1 MKKLLFCLLLLTAP
15 PQLSA
20 QAPAQGRQ
28 FNQAELDALLAPVAL
43 YPDALLVHVFAAST
57 QPFDVGQ
64 AARWARANPNLSGD
78 AAVRAAHSWGW
89 HSSVTA
95 LTAFPDI
102 LIRMEENPQWLRDLG
117 DAWTG
122 YEPYVMETVQ
132 QLRRRAE
139 AAGNL
144 RSDDTQQVYRQDD
157 RIYIQPVAA
166 QVVHVAYYNPMVVFG
181 NWWWTSYRPVAWRPW
196 QPRPHHV
203 HHVHQVHHA
212 KPVHVKPV
220 HAKPVHTKPVHPR
233 PQVNYPQRPQ
243 IQRPAPV
250 AIQRAIVIKH
260 QPARAPE
267 ARPQELRQYRSISR
281 YVKEAD
287 HAIRTNPV
295 RASVPQRNRMAPVGA
310 RSP

>member
-1 MKKLLFCLLLLTAP
+1 MKKWLFCLLLLATP
-15 PQLSA
+15 L

-57 QPFDVGQ
+57 RPFDVGQ
-64 AARWARANPNLSGD
+64 AARWVRANPALYGD
-78 AAVRAAHSWGW
+78 AAVHAAQSWGW
-89 HSSVTA
+89 HASVVA
-95 LTAFPDI
+95 LTAFPEI
-102 LIRMEENPQWLRDLG
+102 LIRMEENPQWLSDLG

-139 AAGNL
+139 AAGNPP
-144 RSDDTQQVYRQDD
+144 SDYRQ
-157 RIYIQPVAA
+157 
-166 QVVHVAYYNPMVVFG
+166 QVVHVAYYNPLVVYG
-181 NWWWTSYRPVAWRPW
+181 SWWWTSYRPVAWRPW
-196 QPRPHHV
+196 HPRPRHAVHVV
-203 HHVHQVHHA
+203 HHVHHA
-212 KPVHVKPV
+212 KP
-220 HAKPVHTKPVHPR
+220 AHPR
-233 PQVNYPQRPQ
+233 PQVNYPQRPH

-250 AIQRAIVIKH
+250 AIQR
-260 QPARAPE
+260 PASLTHRPSPAPE
-267 ARPQELRQYRSISR
+267 ARPQEVRQYRSISR

>member
-1 MKKLLFCLLLLTAP
+1 MKKLLFCLLLLTVP
-15 PQLSA
+15 L

-64 AARWARANPNLSGD
+64 AARWARANLNLSGD
-78 AAVRAAHSWGW
+78 AAVRAAQSWGW

-196 QPRPHHV
+196 HPRPRAVHHVVHHV
-203 HHVHQVHHA
+203 HHA
-212 KPVHVKPV
+212 
-220 HAKPVHTKPVHPR
+220 KPVHPR
-233 PQVNYPQRPQ
+233 PQVNYPQRPVHTRPVQ
-243 IQRPAPV
+243 PHVQRPQVHVQRPQVQRPAPV
-250 AIQRAIVIKH
+250 AVH
-260 QPARAPE
+260 V
-267 ARPQELRQYRSISR
+267 RP
-281 YVKEAD
+281 
-287 HAIRTNPV
+287 
-295 RASVPQRNRMAPVGA
+295 ASVPATRPQAAPAINRPHRPGA
-310 RSP
+310 R

>member
-1 MKKLLFCLLLLTAP
+1 MKKLLFCLLLLTVP
-15 PQLSA
+15 L

-166 QVVHVAYYNPMVVFG
+166 QVVHVPYYNPMVVFG
-181 NWWWTSYRPVAWRPW
+181 TWWWTSYRPVAWRPW
-196 QPRPHHV
+196 QPRPHHG
-203 HHVHQVHHA
+203 HHVHH
-212 KPVHVKPV
+212 PR
-220 HAKPVHTKPVHPR
+220 PVHPVTHVNPR
-233 PQVNYPQRPQ
+233 PHAPHVNYPQRPVHTRPVQ
-243 IQRPAPV
+243 PHVQRPQVQRPAPV
-250 AIQRAIVIKH
+250 AVH
-260 QPARAPE
+260 V
-267 ARPQELRQYRSISR
+267 RP
-281 YVKEAD
+281 
-287 HAIRTNPV
+287 
-295 RASVPQRNRMAPVGA
+295 ASVPATRPQAAPAINRPHRPGT
-310 RSP
+310 R